1 MEELSDLKYNIL
13 GDLTAQIDD
22 IDNETEPQETARD
35 DTPLNQTITQCEHEL
50 SENMS
55 SIPAKLVQLCNEY
68 DIIYPELCNLQY
80 ILELRAIDRVNEN
93 SELVERATESTVAKL
108 VFSNFSRTYVSKQS
122 EIQCLMT
129 KILDK
134 YKEIVDQSNEQINTY
149 LSQFSEQ
156 QSVQQEYN
164 EKNTNIAA
172 LWRKIT
178 NFTCENE
185 DSEE

>member
-68 DIIYPELCNLQY
+68 DIIYPELCNL
-80 ILELRAIDRVNEN
+80 
-93 SELVERATESTVAKL
+93 
-108 VFSNFSRTYVSKQS
+108 
-122 EIQCLMT
+122 
-129 KILDK
+129 
-134 YKEIVDQSNEQINTY
+134 
-149 LSQFSEQ
+149 
-156 QSVQQEYN
+156 
-164 EKNTNIAA
+164 
-172 LWRKIT
+172 
-178 NFTCENE
+178 
-185 DSEE
+185 